1 MGKRKVPKAAL
12 DLVATAARHIREL
25 EAEALGALHGA
36 GDTAAHREGLTRK
49 CLILEALPEEAA
61 GVLAAAKD
69 GPQAPDAADVAA
81 FTAGLESFA
90 HRAGQALSLESVFFM
105 GALLYPEDYQEGQ
118 PNDLERF
125 LDRFEAA

>member
-12 DLVATAARHIREL
+12 DIVAAAARHIREL
-25 EAEALGALHGA
+25 EAEALRVLHGA
-36 GDTAAHREGLTRK
+36 GDTAAHRAGLTRK
-49 CLILEALPEEAA
+49 CLVLEALPEDAA
-61 GVLAAAKD
+61 GALKD
-69 GPQAPDAADVAA
+69 ASGASGPVDAADVAA
-81 FTAGLESFA
+81 FATGLESFA